1 LFGPASKYQ
10 LKKIYHWQ
18 LRRAWETLGA
28 ERQRGHEA
36 TPAHMEESDH
46 ATQTFSRFGGTGD
59 FLSIGSHRVVGG
71 RDGWV
76 GAGREF
82 RVGPVCRAY
91 LTWVDE
97 DVRWIIAPEERAAYV
112 HLADN
117 AERLEFIKQ
126 FWDRRNPTPGS
137 AENTFKEE
145 HYRRIAYA
153 NVHFAAGKAGW
164 MSDRGRIYIVN
175 GRPDSLDSHPSG
187 GPGETKPYVVWQY
200 GGTQMKF
207 VDRCACGD
215 YELETPQK

>member
-1 LFGPASKYQ
+1 MR
-10 LKKIYHWQ
+10 LKRSLDSAGLGIFSR
-18 LRRAWETLGA
+18 LAAIALLVGATGGLGLGA
-28 ERQRGHEA
+28 NSGWAQSAAPQLSTAANTDR
-36 TPAHMEESDH
+36 PA
-46 ATQTFSRFGGTGD
+46 Q
-59 FLSIGSHRVVGG
+59 LS
-71 RDGWV
+71 
-76 GAGREF
+76 
-82 RVGPVCRAY
+82 GPY